1 MTGQQL
7 DTCGSLTVRIGDE
20 ELAPEE
26 ETETEI
32 SFGTLGLPAE
42 AMELI
47 VLTSRDGAEAAL
59 LKEIAILPA
68 AT

>member
-7 DTCGSLTVRIGDE
+7 DTCGSLTMRIGDE
-20 ELAPEE
+20 ELAPKDA
-26 ETETEI
+26 TETEI
-32 SFGTLGLPAE
+32 QFGTLSLPAE
-42 AMELI
+42 AMELTI
-47 VLTSRDGAEAAL
+47 LTSRDGVEAAL